1 MVMLSILHK
10 FAIHYSFARWLL
22 AHRSVSS
29 SSSNSWSC
37 FMVCTL
43 IIHDSIIKIS
53 SSIIIRLIRYLQP
66 TEQQIKRGVA
76 ALANERK
83 AHHEDKNAKQ
93 SKLKT
98 NKQSSFRGKRGRSDK
113 SKTDENLVPKKLAL
127 TLEAERVNPLD
138 LMQLNFYK
146 EYHWLIDFAL
156 YATIVYIAS
165 EIQFYLIPESKEMNL
180 SLIWC
185 ILVICFTT

>member
-1 MVMLSILHK
+1 M
-10 FAIHYSFARWLL
+10 
-22 AHRSVSS
+22 
-29 SSSNSWSC
+29 
-37 FMVCTL
+37 
-43 IIHDSIIKIS
+43 
-53 SSIIIRLIRYLQP
+53 IRYLQP

-83 AHHEDKNAKQ
+83 AHQDDKNVKQ
-93 SKLKT
+93 SKSKS

-113 SKTDENLVPKKLAL
+113 NKADENLVPKKLAL
-127 TLEAERVNPLD
+127 TLEAERVHSID
-138 LMQLNFYK
+138 LIQLNFYK

-156 YATIVYIAS
+156 YATIVYIIS

-185 ILVICFTT
+185 ILVIGFTT